1 MLNMD
6 FEKHF
11 KYFEVEYILFKFLL
25 ADEMGECIITTGRIK

>member
-25 ADEMGECIITTGRIK
+25 AKMGECIITTGRIK